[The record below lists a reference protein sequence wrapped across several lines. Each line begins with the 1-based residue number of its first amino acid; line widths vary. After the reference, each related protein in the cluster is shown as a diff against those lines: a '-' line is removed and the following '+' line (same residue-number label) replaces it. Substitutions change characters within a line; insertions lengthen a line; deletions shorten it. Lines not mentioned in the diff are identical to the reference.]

1 MTRGTRIT
9 PRSAVLV
16 AVMAFGAVA
25 LVGTMIGLVAFG
37 VSGGPAAYRNGVG
50 IAGLVA
56 AAIAYVIQRRKAQQR
71 TSV

>member
-1 MTRGTRIT
+1 MTRGMRTT

-25 LVGTMIGLVAFG
+25 MLGTMVGFLVYGISA
-37 VSGGPAAYRNGVG
+37 GPSHVRNGVG

-56 AAIAYVIQRRKAQQR
+56 AAIGYVVQQQR
-71 TSV
+71 IKRDNAR